1 MPDVTLSC
9 PDCGGAIFHSC
20 GAIAGANQPQSL
32 AQSGA
37 RAQIAHVLELPGLAP
52 KKVYNQGYDQDFLG
66 FWDVYPLK
74 RDKKK
79 AAKAWR
85 NAWRRLGAISGANE
99 VAAKAQIIAGAIAYR
114 DDPNRLDEF
123 TKYAEGWLNGDCW
136 DDDPLPVRNNG
147 HRPKFDTFAAG
158 LRKAKARRDAGE

>member
-1 MPDVTLSC
+1 MMPDYTLSC
-9 PDCGGAIFHSC
+9 PHCGGAIT
-20 GAIAGANQPQSL
+20 GANATQMM
-32 AQSGA
+32 AQSDS

-74 RDKKK
+74 RDKRK
-79 AAKAWR
+79 AANAWR
-85 NAWRRLGAISGANE
+85 NAWRKLAAITGANE
-99 VAAKAQIIAGAIAYR
+99 VAAKAQIIAGAVAYR

-123 TKYAEGWLNGDCW
+123 TKYAEGWLNGECW
-136 DDDPLPVRNNG
+136 DDDPLPARNNG
-147 HRPKFDTFAAG
+147 HRPKPDAISAG